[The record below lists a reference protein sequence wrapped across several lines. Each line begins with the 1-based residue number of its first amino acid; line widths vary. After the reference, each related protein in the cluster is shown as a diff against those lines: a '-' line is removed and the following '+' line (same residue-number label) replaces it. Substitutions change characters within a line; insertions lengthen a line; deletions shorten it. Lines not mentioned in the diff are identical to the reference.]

1 MKLPSTSRARF
12 LNIGLIFA
20 ITLTGLST
28 APGRRSRAG
37 AAPARLSDQEFWKL
51 STELSEQDGVFRSD
65 NLLSNELNFQYVI
78 PDLLSTSKQGRV
90 YLGVGPEQNF
100 TYIAAL
106 KPSMVFIIDIRHGNL
121 DVHLMYKALFELS
134 KNRAEFVSKLF
145 SRKQADA
152 LGPEST
158 ARQIFSAYLSAEPD
172 PKLFDSTLEAI
183 VNHLKGQHK
192 FALSE
197 GDIDGI
203 EWALYNYYRFGP
215 SISYNSSLSENAP
228 AIVGATGGFGRG
240 GGGSVSYAQLMMAD
254 DGARLVGRAATAQ
267 TRSYLASEENFA
279 FLKDLETKNLL
290 IPVVG
295 DFGGSKAIRAVG
307 RYLKSND
314 LMVSAFYLS
323 NVEQYLNQDGK
334 TGAFLANV
342 GTLPLDE
349 ASTFIRSGGRAGRQG
364 GRGGV
369 LGSELGS
376 MLDEVAP
383 YVGR

>member
-1 MKLPSTSRARF
+1 MKLRFIRPARF
-12 LNIGLIFA
+12 LIIWLIFA
-20 ITLTGLST
+20 ITLTGLSA
-28 APGRRSRAG
+28 APAGRSRAA
-37 AAPARLSDQEFWKL
+37 AAPTRLSDQEFWKL
-51 STELSEQDGVFRSD
+51 STELSEQDGAFRSD

-78 PDLLSTSKQGRV
+78 PDLLNTSKPGRV

-106 KPSMVFIIDIRHGNL
+106 KPSMAFIVDIRHGNL

-134 KNRAEFVSKLF
+134 KNRSEFVSKLF
-145 SRKQADA
+145 SRKQANG

-158 ARQIFSAYLSAEPD
+158 ARQIFSAYLSGEPD

-197 GDIDGI
+197 GDLDGI

-215 SISYNSSLSENAP
+215 SISYNSSAAGNAP

-240 GGGSVSYAQLMMAD
+240 GGAVSYAQLMMAD

-267 TRSYLASEENFA
+267 TRSYLATEENFA
-279 FLKDLETKNLL
+279 FLKDLESKNLL

-295 DFGGSKAIRAVG
+295 DFGGSKALLAVG

-342 GTLPLDE
+342 ATLPLDE

-383 YVGR
+383 YIGR